1 MNYNICKKKCNQCY
15 LKSIKNYSEEELPSI
30 ISSWWVLIT
39 KQDNVFSNYYEIPIK
54 KPLQKLLNKLSNDE
68 LKKEYYFYDKVHEI
82 RYTNMDDLLRNIE
95 MEKND
100 ICPYYMEHFLSDIEH
115 KSKKKEFMKKQKMR
129 KNLQFSK

>member
-1 MNYNICKKKCNQCY
+1 MDYNICKNKCNQCY
-15 LKSIKNYSEEELPSI
+15 LRSIKNYSEEELPSI
-30 ISSWWVLIT
+30 ISSWWVLIK
-39 KQDNVFSNYYEIPIK
+39 KQENIFAYYYEIPIK
-54 KPLQKLLNKLSNDE
+54 KPLQKLLNKLSTDE

>member
-30 ISSWWVLIT
+30 ISSWWVLIK
-39 KQDNVFSNYYEIPIK
+39 KQDNIFSNYYEIPIK